1 MSTPS
6 LLFQSIEDDGLQL
19 TIDRRFG
26 TYSTSESIN
35 AGLDIEMPGPSRW
48 RGEAAFLAAAT
59 DKLTPTAL
67 DDRTRAVLQ
76 LVKDCGSSGV
86 PGVDENAQEGT
97 RNTRET
103 AAALRRLAADSVVLL
118 KNEKDIL
125 PLKKDK
131 KVSLQQISSLV
142 FLVRLLTITT
152 DSRHR
157 SQRCLPIVLRRRLGG
172 LESLLCRDAPP
183 SHQRQSVG
191 GKRAVHD
198 RCAFIRGDTRP
209 RTITQT

>member
-1 MSTPS
+1 MRTPF
-6 LLFQSIEDDGLQL
+6 LLSRSSENEGLQL

-48 RGEAAFLAAAT
+48 RGEAAFLAAAA
-59 DKLTPTAL
+59 DKLTPTSL

-97 RNTRET
+97 RNTPET

-125 PLKKDK
+125 PLKRGK
-131 KVSLQQISSLV
+131 KASLPRLPSHV

-157 SQRCLPIVLRRRLGG
+157 PQRHLPIVLRRRLGG
-172 LESLLCRDAPP
+172 LESLLRRDASS

-191 GKRAVHD
+191 RKSAVHD
-198 RCAFIRGDTRP
+198 RCAFTC
-209 RTITQT
+209 